1 MLIHELL
8 FICSGLESSCPFS
21 SCAVCP
27 QQQVSPQVIR
37 VGSSSGP
44 AQMQHL
50 LSTSEGWGDG
60 TEGSPRVL
68 GNSAQHS
75 EGSVKGKSWCQANL
89 KENYKH

>member
-1 MLIHELL
+1 MLWPGIQLSL
-8 FICSGLESSCPFS
+8 QQLCS
-21 SCAVCP
+21 VCP
-27 QQQVSPQVIR
+27 QQQVSPRVIP